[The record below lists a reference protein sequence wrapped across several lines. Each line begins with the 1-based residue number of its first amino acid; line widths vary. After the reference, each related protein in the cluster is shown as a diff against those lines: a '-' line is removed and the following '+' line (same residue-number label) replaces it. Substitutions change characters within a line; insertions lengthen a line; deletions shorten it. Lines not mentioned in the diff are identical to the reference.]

1 MDVEARAMRR
11 VTWRLL
17 PLLIVCYFIAF
28 LDRVNIGFA
37 SLTMNK
43 DLGFTATVFGQAA
56 GVFFIS
62 YVLFEVPSNLAL
74 EKFGA
79 SKWIARIMLTWGI
92 LSGCMALVRDQW
104 SFMAVRFL
112 LGAAEAGFFPG
123 IIFYFTLWF
132 PARYRGRVIG
142 YFAAGIP
149 LSGMFGAP
157 ISGALLKLDGI
168 NGLHGWQWMFILEAV
183 PAVLLSV
190 VVFFM
195 LTDRPS
201 VARWLPPA
209 EKEWLRRRLRDEA
222 RRRDATQADAGL
234 LKSLLE
240 PKVLLLC
247 VVYFGV
253 LGSIYGASFFLPQI
267 VAQFG
272 FDPMTS
278 SWVTS
283 IPFTAGALAC
293 VFWGR
298 DSDVRGERKVHLMIS
313 LAVGVAGLA
322 AFGFM
327 PTVLLKLVALT
338 VAAAGIYSTMP
349 AFLAMPPAFL
359 RSSAAAGAIAM
370 INAMGNVSGYYA
382 PALMGYLKDKTGG
395 YDAGLMALSVMAV
408 MSFVVT
414 LVVRHDRQLEQAPA
428 VEPEMSPAE

>member
-1 MDVEARAMRR
+1 MELETRTMRR

-17 PLLIVCYFIAF
+17 PLLILCYFIAF

-37 SLTMNK
+37 SLTMNT
-43 DLGFTATVFGQAA
+43 DLGLTATIFGQAA
-56 GVFFIS
+56 GVFFVS

-79 SKWIARIMLTWGI
+79 SKWIARIMLTWGL
-92 LSGCMALVRDQW
+92 LSGCMALVQNEW
-104 SFMAVRFL
+104 SFMLVRFL

-132 PARYRGRVIG
+132 PAQYRGRVIG
-142 YFAAGIP
+142 YFSAGIP

-157 ISGALLKLDGI
+157 ISGALLRMDGI
-168 NGLHGWQWMFILEAV
+168 NGLHGWQWMFMVEAV

-190 VVFFM
+190 VVFFL
-195 LTDRPS
+195 LTDRPG

-209 EKEWLRRRLRDEA
+209 EKEWLLHRLREEA
-222 RRRDATQADAGL
+222 RRRDHGQQGGL
-234 LKSLLE
+234 LKTVLA

-253 LGSIYGASFFLPQI
+253 LGGIYGASFFLPQI

-272 FDPMTS
+272 FAPMTT
-278 SWVTS
+278 SWVTA

-298 DSDVRGERKVHLMIS
+298 HSDVHNERKIHLMIS
-313 LAVGVAGLA
+313 LAVGAGGLVAFA
-322 AFGFM
+322 FM
-327 PTVLLKLVALT
+327 PTVLLKLLALT

-359 RSSAAAGAIAM
+359 PSSAAAGAIAM

-395 YDAGLMALSVMAV
+395 FEAGLMALAAMAAT
-408 MSFVVT
+408 SFVVAMT
-414 LVVRHDRQLEQAPA
+414 VNHNRKLEQSP
-428 VEPEMSPAE
+428 VTGPEMSPAE